1 MKCLTTERVLEIA
14 RQYFGIGHASAAAIL
29 FENFAAALE
38 DEIIDNINLRVSQQY
53 VSPYRLNPD

>member
-1 MKCLTTERVLEIA
+1 MQYLTAERVLDIA

-38 DEIIDNINLRVSQQY
+38 REILEKIGENHQSQIE
-53 VSPYRLNPD
+53 